1 MAQPLSSE
9 DLLTALQK
17 LETPELERIVSRLIV
32 LKAERIASH
41 LPQRES
47 ELLLKINQGLPND
60 VSRRYRDLIARR
72 QAGTLDAG
80 EHEELLRLT
89 NQVEGLEAD
98 RLAHL
103 AELARLRRTSLT
115 ALMEELGI
123 QPAPDA

>member
-1 MAQPLSSE
+1 MVTRWDSPAP
-9 DLLTALQK
+9 K
-17 LETPELERIVSRLIV
+17 
-32 LKAERIASH
+32 
-41 LPQRES
+41 
-47 ELLLKINQGLPND
+47 GLRS
-60 VSRRYRDLIARR
+60 VAW
-72 QAGTLDAG
+72 G